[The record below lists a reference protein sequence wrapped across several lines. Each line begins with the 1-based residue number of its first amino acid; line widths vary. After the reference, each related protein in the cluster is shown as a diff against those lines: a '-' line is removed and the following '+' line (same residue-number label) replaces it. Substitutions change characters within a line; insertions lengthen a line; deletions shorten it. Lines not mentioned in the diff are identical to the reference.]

1 MFGAVSTFGS
11 VLQSS
16 CNEDRAGQVLI
27 ATDGHIYKLVGVLGR
42 GGLSTVYRAIRFS
55 DGEVLALKIA
65 DRERAQEAGELL
77 KKEAELLG
85 RMEHSHIVKLLDQGM
100 TREGDPF
107 IVLNLLR
114 GDTLE
119 QLLRAEKALPLKR
132 AANICLQVAAAL
144 EHAHSQGIIH
154 KDIKP
159 ANIMI
164 TEEDGEDKV
173 ILYDFGIATTVEL
186 TGVANEQS
194 SSGSLLYAAPEQLNE
209 MPCSYGTDVY
219 QLALVLFETLTG
231 RLPFEYSVSGAL
243 KYRRSGPLLVDDIE
257 LGERALD
264 QHIRQILE
272 SALERNPADRTATM
286 RSFADGLYKAVIEFG
301 AKALGSRVRF
311 A

>member
-1 MFGAVSTFGS
+1 MFGSVSTFGS
-11 VLQSS
+11 VLPSS

-65 DRERAQEAGELL
+65 DKERAEEAGALL
-77 KKEAELLG
+77 NKEAELLR
-85 RMEHSHIVKLLDQGM
+85 RMNHNHIVKILDQGQ

-119 QLLRAEKALPLKR
+119 QLLRSEKALPLKR
-132 AANICLQVAAAL
+132 AANICLQVASAL
-144 EHAHSQGIIH
+144 EHAHSQGVIH

-159 ANIMI
+159 ANIMV

-173 ILYDFGIATTVEL
+173 ILYDFGIATEVEWN
-186 TGVANEQS
+186 GIAVEQN

-209 MPCSYGTDVY
+209 MPCSYSTDVY
-219 QLALVLFETLTG
+219 QLALVLFEALTG
-231 RLPFEYSVSGAL
+231 RLPFEHSVSGAL
-243 KYRRSGPLLVDDIE
+243 KYRRTGPLLVDDAE
-257 LGERALD
+257 LGERALN
-264 QHIRQILE
+264 QRVRQVLE
-272 SALERNPADRTATM
+272 GALERNPADRTATM
-286 RSFADGLYKAVIEFG
+286 RNFADSLYQAVIEFG
-301 AKALGSRVRF
+301 AKALRPRTCF